1 MDVSSKIKLPC
12 KRLFTE
18 RAIQSGVVYMTE
30 KFITYDLSVILA
42 ELRGIC
48 GR

>member
-1 MDVSSKIKLPC
+1 MDMSSKIELPC

-30 KFITYDLSVILA
+30 KFITY
-42 ELRGIC
+42 ELPMI
-48 GR
+48 